1 MSSFTSLCAKLR
13 RSRRKYKK
21 YLNSAIKALTEEDP
35 SWEFFVRQ
43 ENDIKEFLK
52 EIKGI
57 NDEIVD
63 LCEENEIAEDDKDFV
78 EDQEIEFKFI
88 NTTNKTLA
96 GIESKIKKPIP
107 LKQENVQDAA
117 AAPLIDA
124 KALAQA
130 LAETQKASSAPKL
143 YCPRFSGEKITDK
156 FEFKNFLS
164 QFKVVCATDGTPS
177 AKLQRL
183 RSQLDGE
190 ALQFIQH
197 LSISDANY
205 EIALKTL
212 EDIYLDIDYIKDEIF
227 RQLHD
232 SCPKYDPDF
241 KGVITYLHKIK
252 ADLNELKNPDT
263 YNVDLLSDAIPA
275 NQYIS
280 HVVFNK
286 LPPIIKRDLIFKSE
300 TSYPS
305 LSQIFEHYNEII
317 KNLIRTRKSSQTP
330 NIKSNSKPFAWKP
343 KTKSV
348 NESKSNPST
357 LENFNTYA
365 NTLHCKFCNAGGHS
379 MFHCPQFTTLNSRIQ
394 RCKELKLCNL
404 CSSNKHLANKC
415 FGKQN
420 KLNWECKLCKSKSHI
435 SALCNKMSESNNE
448 STAEITPDSQNNVC
462 YTTSGLE
469 QQHILPIVNICINRN
484 NKNYNFNC
492 LLDTGSQRTYFSKHV
507 LQTINCN
514 DSFVTEK

>member
-1 MSSFTSLCAKLR
+1 MSGFKSLCAKLQ

-21 YLNSAIKALTEEDP
+21 YVNIAINALSEEDP

-43 ENDIKEFLK
+43 EDDIKEFLK
-52 EIKGI
+52 EIKRI

-78 EDQEIEFKFI
+78 EDQEIEFKYI

-156 FEFKNFLS
+156 FQFKNFLS

-205 EIALKTL
+205 EIALKIL

-263 YNVDLLSDAIPA
+263 YNVDLLSEEIPA

-317 KNLIRTRKSSQTP
+317 KNLIRTRKSSQTS
-330 NIKSNSKPFAWKP
+330 NLKSNSKPF
-343 KTKSV
+343 S
-348 NESKSNPST
+348 
-357 LENFNTYA
+357 
-365 NTLHCKFCNAGGHS
+365 
-379 MFHCPQFTTLNSRIQ
+379 
-394 RCKELKLCNL
+394 
-404 CSSNKHLANKC
+404 
-415 FGKQN
+415 
-420 KLNWECKLCKSKSHI
+420 
-435 SALCNKMSESNNE
+435 
-448 STAEITPDSQNNVC
+448 
-462 YTTSGLE
+462 
-469 QQHILPIVNICINRN
+469 
-484 NKNYNFNC
+484 
-492 LLDTGSQRTYFSKHV
+492 
-507 LQTINCN
+507 
-514 DSFVTEK
+514 